1 MLKSIALKNFR
12 NFESAEFS
20 LDSRSLVFLGA
31 NGRGKSSLLE
41 AVYFVSSL
49 RSFRTARIR
58 EMRRIGSNGF
68 EIRLKMRRK
77 ERWDQ
82 ELRIEDFAERRLFL
96 NGVPVRRA
104 SEFADSFQCVAFL
117 PDDPVILTGSPVF
130 RKRFLDMFNCMMDRP
145 YFTALQKYASALRS
159 RNLLLKERR
168 SADRSLL
175 SVYAA
180 LLADYGSQIVR
191 KRLEILEILERKV
204 CYVLS
209 EIRPDLREFSIISR
223 HSPAS
228 VSAERFLEKLEQ
240 SVEKDLERSMTLT
253 GPHVDDFEMF
263 CSGKPLRYFGSRG
276 QCRMVS
282 LALKLAEFELVSEL
296 ADQVVVLV
304 DDAVADLDRK
314 ARSAFFEKVRSA
326 GQIFYAFTDLP
337 EEKMFSDSAIIR
349 L

>member
-1 MLKSIALKNFR
+1 MGTA
-12 NFESAEFS
+12 
-20 LDSRSLVFLGA
+20 SRSS
-31 NGRGKSSLLE
+31 RDRISPP
-41 AVYFVSSL
+41 
-49 RSFRTARIR
+49 RS
-58 EMRRIGSNGF
+58 G
-68 EIRLKMRRK
+68 
-77 ERWDQ
+77 
-82 ELRIEDFAERRLFL
+82 
-96 NGVPVRRA
+96 
-104 SEFADSFQCVAFL
+104 
-117 PDDPVILTGSPVF
+117 
-130 RKRFLDMFNCMMDRP
+130 
-145 YFTALQKYASALRS
+145 
-159 RNLLLKERR
+159 
-168 SADRSLL
+168 
-175 SVYAA
+175 
-180 LLADYGSQIVR
+180 
-191 KRLEILEILERKV
+191 
-204 CYVLS
+204 
-209 EIRPDLREFSIISR
+209 
-223 HSPAS
+223 

>member
-1 MLKSIALKNFR
+1 
-12 NFESAEFS
+12 
-20 LDSRSLVFLGA
+20 
-31 NGRGKSSLLE
+31 
-41 AVYFVSSL
+41 
-49 RSFRTARIR
+49 
-58 EMRRIGSNGF
+58 
-68 EIRLKMRRK
+68 
-77 ERWDQ
+77 
-82 ELRIEDFAERRLFL
+82 
-96 NGVPVRRA
+96 
-104 SEFADSFQCVAFL
+104 
-117 PDDPVILTGSPVF
+117 
-130 RKRFLDMFNCMMDRP
+130 MFICMMDRP

-223 HSPAS
+223 YSPAS